1 MVDLQAV
8 RGLANRDPTDSPSY
22 VLLDVAQRVRR
33 AVGEA
38 LAGTGLTGPQLN
50 VLGAVVVLTDRGR
63 PPSQR
68 DVATLTGVD
77 EVTTGQVV
85 RLLLQRGMLER
96 VETADRRVKALT
108 ATESGL
114 ATCLAAVAA
123 IDRMDH
129 ALFGPEETARLIAAL
144 LPHSSLTRSESGRPD
159 TGVVGATRA
168 EASRRVVQPSA
179 SRQE

>member
-8 RGLANRDPTDSPSY
+8 RGLAHRDPTDSPSN

-33 AVGEA
+33 AVAEA
-38 LAGTGLTGPQLN
+38 LAGTGLTGPQLT

-85 RLLLQRGMLER
+85 RLLVQRGLLER
-96 VETADRRVKALT
+96 AGTADRRVKALV
-108 ATESGL
+108 ATDPGL
-114 ATCLAAVAA
+114 DACLAAVAA
-123 IDRMDH
+123 IDRMDR
-129 ALFGPEETARLIAAL
+129 ALFTPEESTRLIAVL
-144 LPHSSLTRSESGRPD
+144 LPHSSFADGPPAQRSTS
-159 TGVVGATRA
+159 
-168 EASRRVVQPSA
+168 
-179 SRQE
+179 